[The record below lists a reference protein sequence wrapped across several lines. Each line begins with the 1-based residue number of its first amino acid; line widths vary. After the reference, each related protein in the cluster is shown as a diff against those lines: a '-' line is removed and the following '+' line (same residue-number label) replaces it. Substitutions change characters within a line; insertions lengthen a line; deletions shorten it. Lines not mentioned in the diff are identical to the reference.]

1 MKTTFLNPLV
11 RGPLPS
17 VTPGQEFLDGLG
29 KFQFLDRLFKD
40 LDTLHTAVSDRFDMA
55 TERQQKESIF
65 LQELFNEAM
74 LNGFIEKFP
83 TTTIGMI
90 DTIALWLNPTPRLDW
105 ETISVFLLDENY
117 QILPGKVNYSI
128 EDNNVLVNA
137 KKAPYTLIHYKLPLG
152 SKTSGLVVKCN
163 PSELVSVNRKQVN
176 TNVWEEVFL
185 LSDFIQK
192 QDRTFID
199 LPFTEIKVVLKNVTV
214 SENYA
219 TYFSA
224 YALNGSKRNI
234 RLPIYWNEG
243 SFANSISINSFN
255 PGQGRSFFE
264 GTVSFDGKSYNTQ
277 IPSWM
282 IPVSRLEV
290 VKYTSLSLSTYTIL
304 KCPYPV
310 DLNSYIGIFKSL
322 NDYQSS
328 EIVDWE
334 GSLNGIDW
342 VTPNNIDTLSYSVG
356 YTEKPKYFYVRL
368 KGFFETA
375 FIYYYLEK
383 TINCAWPISDDGKL
397 FFNGSGLGLKNPS
410 LAPVSLIGDILFTES
425 DSYNESTPFGSIG
438 ID

>member
-1 MKTTFLNPLV
+1 
-11 RGPLPS
+11 
-17 VTPGQEFLDGLG
+17 
-29 KFQFLDRLFKD
+29 
-40 LDTLHTAVSDRFDMA
+40 MA
-55 TERQQKESIF
+55 RERQQKESIF
-65 LQELFNEAM
+65 LQELCNEAM
-74 LNGFIEKFP
+74 LNGFIEKLFI
-83 TTTIGMI
+83 TTIGMV
-90 DTIALWLNPTPRLDW
+90 DTIPLWLNPSPRLEW
-105 ETISVFLLDENY
+105 ETVSVFLLNDSY

-152 SKTSGLVVKCN
+152 SNTSGLVIRCN
-163 PSELVSVNRKQVN
+163 PSELVSVNRKEVG
-176 TNVWEEVFL
+176 TNVWEDITL
-185 LSDFIQK
+185 TTDFIEK

-214 SENYA
+214 SEDYA

-224 YALNGSKRNI
+224 YAIDGSKRNI
-234 RLPIYWNEG
+234 RLPVYWNEG
-243 SFANSISINSFN
+243 SFANSISINCFD
-255 PGQGRSFFE
+255 PEQGRSFFE

-282 IPVSRLEV
+282 IPISRLEV

-310 DLNSYIGIFKSL
+310 DLSSDIGVFKSL

-334 GSLNGIDW
+334 GSLNGITW
-342 VTPNNIDTLSYSVG
+342 VTSNNVDTLSYSVE
-356 YTEKPKYFYVRL
+356 YAEKPKYFYVRL

-375 FIYYYLEK
+375 FIYYSFNK
-383 TINCAWPISDDGKL
+383 TINCAWPVSDDGKL
-397 FFNGSGLGLKNPS
+397 FFNGSGIALKNPS